1 MDMSRIKEHM
11 EVIGADGVHVGTV
24 DRVENQRLK
33 LTKTDHG
40 SGLDL
45 RHHFVDIGLIA
56 DVDGGRVRLSA
67 NAAVAITLE
76 DDEGDD

>member
-1 MDMSRIKEHM
+1 MDMSRVREHM

-24 DRVENQRLK
+24 DRVENRRLK

-40 SGLDL
+40 EGGDL
-45 RHHFVDIGLIA
+45 QHHYIDAGLIA
-56 DVDGGRVRLSA
+56 EVEGDRIRLSA

-76 DDEGDD
+76 DDDD

>member
-1 MDMSRIKEHM
+1 MDTSRIKEHM

-24 DRVENQRLK
+24 DRVESQRLK

-40 SGLDL
+40 NSGDL
-45 RHHFVDIGLIA
+45 RHHYIDIGLIA
-56 DVDGGRVRLSA
+56 DIDGDRVRLSA

-76 DDEGDD
+76 DDDG